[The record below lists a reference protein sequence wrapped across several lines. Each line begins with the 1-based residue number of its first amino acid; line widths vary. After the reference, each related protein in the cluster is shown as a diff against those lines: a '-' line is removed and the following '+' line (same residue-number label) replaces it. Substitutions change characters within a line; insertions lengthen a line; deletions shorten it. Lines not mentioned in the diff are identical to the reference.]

1 MHRTGGRKMNKP
13 ARLLIV
19 IGTLDSGGT
28 ERHLLNIL
36 PLLDQ
41 TLVQP
46 EIFVLGW
53 RGELAGE
60 FEARGVPVVSPWIS
74 GSRTLR
80 WVPLKSARLTLVA
93 LQLFLSYLIR
103 GPDIVHFFLPSGYVL
118 GGGVALCAGVERR
131 VMSRRSLNNYQS
143 RIPIISR
150 IERWLHQRM
159 SALIGNSGRVVQQ
172 LIEEGANPDRV
183 GLIYNGVVCQP
194 PESAQDRRTTRQR
207 LSLKDDATVFVIVAN
222 LIPYKGH
229 QILLEAFN
237 EIKPQLTEGWRLL
250 VVGRDDGIGGHLKTL
265 VEQFQIREN
274 VMFLGSR
281 KDVGSLLAAS
291 DIGILCSHEE
301 GFSNAIL
308 EGMAAGLPM
317 IVSDVGGNAEA
328 VIHDETGLVVPAGDP
343 KALANAIVALIG
355 NPERCRTMGHAGRM
369 RTERSFSMEAC
380 VEEYNRLYKNL
391 LSQDRRF
398 RVSPK

>member
-1 MHRTGGRKMNKP
+1 
-13 ARLLIV
+13 
-19 IGTLDSGGT
+19 
-28 ERHLLNIL
+28 
-36 PLLDQ
+36 
-41 TLVQP
+41 
-46 EIFVLGW
+46 
-53 RGELAGE
+53 
-60 FEARGVPVVSPWIS
+60 
-74 GSRTLR
+74 
-80 WVPLKSARLTLVA
+80 
-93 LQLFLSYLIR
+93 
-103 GPDIVHFFLPSGYVL
+103 
-118 GGGVALCAGVERR
+118 
-131 VMSRRSLNNYQS
+131 
-143 RIPIISR
+143 
-150 IERWLHQRM
+150 
-159 SALIGNSGRVVQQ
+159 
-172 LIEEGANPDRV
+172 
-183 GLIYNGVVCQP
+183 
-194 PESAQDRRTTRQR
+194 
-207 LSLKDDATVFVIVAN
+207 
-222 LIPYKGH
+222 
-229 QILLEAFN
+229 
-237 EIKPQLTEGWRLL
+237 
-250 VVGRDDGIGGHLKTL
+250 
-265 VEQFQIREN
+265 
-274 VMFLGSR
+274 MFLGSR

>member
-1 MHRTGGRKMNKP
+1 M
-13 ARLLIV
+13 
-19 IGTLDSGGT
+19 
-28 ERHLLNIL
+28 
-36 PLLDQ
+36 
-41 TLVQP
+41 
-46 EIFVLGW
+46 
-53 RGELAGE
+53 
-60 FEARGVPVVSPWIS
+60 
-74 GSRTLR
+74 
-80 WVPLKSARLTLVA
+80 
-93 LQLFLSYLIR
+93 

-265 VEQFQIREN
+265 V
-274 VMFLGSR
+274 
-281 KDVGSLLAAS
+281 
-291 DIGILCSHEE
+291 
-301 GFSNAIL
+301 
-308 EGMAAGLPM
+308 
-317 IVSDVGGNAEA
+317 
-328 VIHDETGLVVPAGDP
+328 
-343 KALANAIVALIG
+343 
-355 NPERCRTMGHAGRM
+355 
-369 RTERSFSMEAC
+369 
-380 VEEYNRLYKNL
+380 
-391 LSQDRRF
+391 
-398 RVSPK
+398 